1 MDKVDQFV
9 IKHSAAVQISNNI
22 TLLQRRTWNILLANA
37 YESLLTKDEHCIDL
51 RILAKLIGLEKSN
64 NDAHLKELLISI
76 VNIVVEWNT
85 LGKDKRKI
93 WEAMSLLSRV
103 KIDSGVVYYSYE
115 RNLAQRLFN
124 PSIFAKINLSMQNKF
139 ESKHS
144 LALYELCLD
153 YFIARRQYG
162 YTPIIP
168 FDVFRRLMGL
178 SETMYKTFKAF
189 NQFIIK
195 PAVEEI
201 NSKSDIRVTVNFH
214 KEKRAVT
221 GLSFIIEAE
230 TLDRKFNILENKV
243 SDNLKDHYELQEVKE
258 IEEVINNELYN
269 KIKACGLTDNQT
281 RHILRNQDE
290 GTILNHLQYI
300 NSQKNITNMGAY
312 ALKVFEE
319 REIPEKVPGKETASE
334 SAGKN
339 INEDTYKYAYEE
351 FINKKV
357 SAYRSD
363 MFEKDLEEMQA
374 VCLKNVMEKHNITEE
389 KSVVGISISTYCF
402 FEENDYIKNKLQLPS
417 FEEWKEKIISH

>member
-85 LGKDKRKI
+85 LGKDKQKI

-153 YFIARRQYG
+153 YFIAKRQYG

-168 FDVFRRLMGL
+168 FDLFRRLMGL

-195 PAVEEI
+195 PAIEEI

-221 GLSFIIEAE
+221 GLSFIIEGE

-243 SDNLKDHYELQEVKE
+243 SENLKDHFELQEVKE

-290 GTILNHLQYI
+290 DTILNHLQYI

-319 REIPEKVPGKETASE
+319 REIPEKVPGKETAAE
-334 SAGKN
+334 SAGKK
-339 INEDTYKYAYEE
+339 INEDALKYAYEE

-357 SAYRSD
+357 SDYRSD
-363 MFEKDLEEMQA
+363 MSEKDLEEMQA

-402 FEENDYIKNKLQLPS
+402 FEESDYIKNKLQLPS
-417 FEEWKEKIISH
+417 FEEWKEKIVYH

>member
-51 RILAKLIGLEKSN
+51 RILAKLIGLERSN
-64 NDAHLKELLISI
+64 NDAHLKELLLSI

-115 RNLAQRLFN
+115 RTLAKRLFN
-124 PSIFAKINLSMQNKF
+124 PSIFAKISLSMQNKF

-153 YFIARRQYG
+153 YFIAKRQYG

-168 FDVFRRLMGL
+168 VDVFRSLMGL
-178 SETMYKTFKAF
+178 NDSMYKTFKAF

-195 PAVEEI
+195 PSLEEI
-201 NSKSDIRVTVNFH
+201 NSKSDIRVTVNFY

-221 GLSFIIEAE
+221 GLSFVIEAE
-230 TLDRKFNILENKV
+230 TLDRKFNMLENKV
-243 SDNLKDHYELQEVKE
+243 SESMGDPHDLQEVKE

-269 KIKACGLTDNQT
+269 KIKACGLTDKQT

-290 GTILNHLQYI
+290 DTILNHLQYI

-319 REIPEKVPGKETASE
+319 REIPEQTVNKEPSSE
-334 SAGKN
+334 STGKK
-339 INEDTYKYAYEE
+339 INEEALKYAYDEYITQRISE
-351 FINKKV
+351 H
-357 SAYRSD
+357 RSG
-363 MFEKDLEEMQA
+363 MSEKELEEMQTI
-374 VCLKNVMEKHNITEE
+374 CLKNVKEKHNLTEE

-402 FEENDYIKNKLQLPS
+402 FEESDYIKNKLQLPS
-417 FEEWKEKIISH
+417 FDEWKEKMISH